1 MRLDNM
7 VAHDVFLSA
16 TRCVLVLAACVLAN
30 STTVLAQ
37 EGVEG
42 LVTTCAACHGEN
54 GIPQDKATPVI
65 WGQNEGYMYL
75 QLRDFQKGTRKNE
88 QMRAI
93 VDGLERAD
101 LRALALHF
109 SKLEWPNLGQG
120 ADLRALAAHFSKLE
134 WPNLGQ
140 AEAPPDV
147 EKKAKTASLA
157 MSCTVCHQGE
167 YEGDG
172 TTGRI
177 AGQSRAYLDK
187 TASDFRTKERANN
200 PGMASVYRSMEQDDI
215 DALNEY
221 LAGLRLQST
230 AGRR

>member
-1 MRLDNM
+1 M
-7 VAHDVFLSA
+7 VAHAVFLSA

-42 LVTTCAACHGEN
+42 LVATCAACHGEN

-93 VDGLERAD
+93 VDGLER
-101 LRALALHF
+101 
-109 SKLEWPNLGQG
+109 

-200 PGMASVYRSMEQDDI
+200 PGMASVFRSMEQDDI

>member
-1 MRLDNM
+1 M

-42 LVTTCAACHGEN
+42 LVATCAACHGEN

-75 QLRDFQKGTRKNE
+75 QLRDFQKGTRKSE

-93 VDGLERAD
+93 VDGLER
-101 LRALALHF
+101 
-109 SKLEWPNLGQG
+109 

>member
-1 MRLDNM
+1 MA
-7 VAHDVFLSA
+7 AHDAFFSA
-16 TRCVLVLAACVLAN
+16 SWWTFVLVSCVLAN

-54 GIPQDKATPVI
+54 GVPQDKATPVI

-93 VDGLERAD
+93 VEGLER
-101 LRALALHF
+101 
-109 SKLEWPNLGQG
+109 
-120 ADLRALAAHFSKLE
+120 ADLRALAAHFSKLN

-140 AEAPPDV
+140 AEAPPAV
-147 EKKAKTASLA
+147 EKKAKTASLV

-172 TTGRI
+172 TTGRL
-177 AGQSRAYLDK
+177 AGQSRTYLDK
-187 TASDFRTKERANN
+187 TANDFRTKERANN
-200 PGMASVYRSMEQDDI
+200 PGMASVFRSMEQDDI
-215 DALNEY
+215 EAMNEY

>member
-65 WGQNEGYMYL
+65 WGQNEGYIYL
-75 QLRDFQKGTRKNE
+75 QLRDFQKGTRKSE

-93 VDGLERAD
+93 VDGLER
-101 LRALALHF
+101 
-109 SKLEWPNLGQG
+109 

>member
-1 MRLDNM
+1 M
-7 VAHDVFLSA
+7 VAHAVFLSA

-75 QLRDFQKGTRKNE
+75 QLRDFQKGTRKSE

-93 VDGLERAD
+93 VDGLER
-101 LRALALHF
+101 
-109 SKLEWPNLGQG
+109 

>member
-1 MRLDNM
+1 MA
-7 VAHDVFLSA
+7 AHDAFFSA
-16 TRCVLVLAACVLAN
+16 SRWTLVLVSCVLAN
-30 STTVLAQ
+30 STTVQAEESILELA
-37 EGVEG
+37 
-42 LVTTCAACHGEN
+42 TTCAACHGET
-54 GIPQDKATPVI
+54 GVPQDKATPVI
-65 WGQNEGYMYL
+65 WGQNEGYIYL

-93 VDGLERAD
+93 VEGLER
-101 LRALALHF
+101 
-109 SKLEWPNLGQG
+109 
-120 ADLRALAAHFSKLE
+120 ADLRALAAHFSKLN

-140 AEAPPDV
+140 AEAPPAV

-172 TTGRI
+172 TTGRL

-187 TASDFRTKERANN
+187 TANDFRTKERANN
-200 PGMASVYRSMEQDDI
+200 PGMASVFRSMEQDDI
-215 DALNEY
+215 EAMNEY

>member
-1 MRLDNM
+1 MA
-7 VAHDVFLSA
+7 AHDAFFSA
-16 TRCVLVLAACVLAN
+16 SWWTFVLVSCVLAN
-30 STTVLAQ
+30 STTVQAEESILELA
-37 EGVEG
+37 
-42 LVTTCAACHGEN
+42 TTCAACHGEN
-54 GIPQDKATPVI
+54 GVPQDKATPVI
-65 WGQNEGYMYL
+65 WGQNEGYIYL

-93 VDGLERAD
+93 VEGLER
-101 LRALALHF
+101 
-109 SKLEWPNLGQG
+109 
-120 ADLRALAAHFSKLE
+120 ADLRALAAHFSKLN

-140 AEAPPDV
+140 AEAPPAV

-172 TTGRI
+172 TTGRL

-187 TASDFRTKERANN
+187 TANDFRTKERANN
-200 PGMASVYRSMEQDDI
+200 PGMASVFRSMEQDQVEAI
-215 DALNEY
+215 NEY